1 MNVFI
6 PQPLISYTDERCV
19 TASGSNV
26 DGVLRD
32 LDSQFTGIRFRIVD
46 EQNHIRPHV
55 RIFVD
60 GEQEFNLQ
68 RNLSGE
74 EELVIVQALSGG

>member
-6 PQPLISYTDERCV
+6 PQPLISYTGDRCV
-19 TASGSNV
+19 TATGNNV
-26 DGVLRD
+26 DDVLRD
-32 LDSQFTGIRFRIVD
+32 LDKQFTGIRFRIVN
-46 EQNHIRPHV
+46 EQNQIRPHV

-60 GEQEFNLQ
+60 GEQEFSLL
-68 RNLSGE
+68 RKLLGE